1 MPPVDHRKPA
11 LALAALTLAA
21 LAVFAAFPDI
31 DLAVSG
37 WFHRPGEGFWM
48 ARLAWVEALRN
59 GVWNLS
65 IAVFALSIVALLLA
79 LAGRPI
85 PGIGARE
92 AGFVFLLYLLGPIL
106 LVNGILKE
114 HWGRARPVEV
124 AEFGGAAAFTP
135 PWLPADQCASNCS
148 FVSGE
153 GSAATVLAL
162 AFLILAPAARRLLP
176 RGGFA
181 IYAVAG
187 VILPA
192 AGLALRVVT
201 GRHFLSDTVFAVLL
215 ILALALGLHAALF
228 RRRPGR

>member
-11 LALAALTLAA
+11 LVLVALTLAA
-21 LAVFAAFPDI
+21 LAVFAAFPGI

-37 WFHRPGEGFWM
+37 WFYRPGAGFWM
-48 ARLAWVEALRN
+48 ARLAWVEVLRN

-65 IAVFALSIVALLLA
+65 IAIFALSIVALLLA

-85 PGIGARE
+85 PGAGARE

-106 LVNGILKE
+106 MVNGILKE

-135 PWLPADQCASNCS
+135 PWLPADQCATNCS

-153 GSAATVLAL
+153 GSAATALAL

-181 IYAVAG
+181 GYVLAGAV
-187 VILPA
+187 LPA

-215 ILALALGLHAALF
+215 ILGLGLALHAALF